1 MKIFF
6 RPEAYTAHTFSN
18 RASSFSRFVFC
29 VLCILSSSF
38 SFRILC
44 SVQTIIT
51 YHCILNILYSV
62 MIYSVMICSVMIYSL
77 IIYSVFAVQT
87 RVTSVPAE
95 VISRLSTKSPQSQ
108 SNHAH
113 PPSSSRKVGQK
124 IKNKWNLRG
133 KNEIT
138 NWKRPPIGGPQSNHA
153 HPPSSYSTSSN
164 WLSSSSSSSSMTS
177 ETPPGAP
184 KCHRVLEQ
192 IAKIHKNYIK
202 NYI

>member
-138 NWKRPPIGGPQSNHA
+138 NWKRPPIGGPQANPIMLIHHLHIQHHQTDYHHHHHHQW
-153 HPPSSYSTSSN
+153 HPR
-164 WLSSSSSSSSMTS
+164 
-177 ETPPGAP
+177 PPQGP
-184 KCHRVLEQ
+184 PNVTEFWNKLQ
-192 IAKIHKNYIK
+192 KFTKTI
-202 NYI
+202 